1 MTLPVTHPL
10 QPTLAK
16 PAKSLPTGEGWI
28 YEPKWDGFRA
38 IVFKDGDEIEIG
50 SRASQP
56 LTRYFPELVAHLREQ
71 LPPRCVLDGEII
83 VETDGRLDFDAL
95 QQRIHPAD
103 SRVQMLAEKTPASM
117 MIFDLIALG
126 DESLMS
132 RPLGERRSLLRSELD
147 GVRPPLY
154 LTPETTSA
162 ELAMQWFVEFEGA
175 GLDGLIAK
183 PLDSAYE
190 PGARIYAKLKH
201 QRDLDAVIAGFRWH
215 KSGGIVGSLM
225 LGLYD
230 DDGALHYIGATSA
243 FSMKRRAE
251 LVEELAP
258 YRVESLSEHP
268 WGGWKE
274 AMDGERKPGNLNRW
288 NAGKDMSWEAVRP
301 ELVVEI
307 GYDQFQG
314 PRLRHL
320 GKFRR
325 FRPDRDPRSCT
336 LDQIERPED
345 YPFSGVLAYSPTT

>member
-1 MTLPVTHPL
+1 MPLPVTHPL
-10 QPTLAK
+10 APTLAK
-16 PAKSLPTGEGWI
+16 PAKALPAGDGWI

-38 IVFKDGDEIEIG
+38 IVFKHGGDIEIG

-56 LTRYFPELVAHLREQ
+56 LTRYFPELVEQLRAQ
-71 LPPRCVLDGEII
+71 LPPQCVLDGEIV

-95 QQRIHPAD
+95 QQRIHPAA
-103 SRVQMLAEKTPASM
+103 SRVQMLAEKTPASLLF
-117 MIFDLIALG
+117 FDLVALG
-126 DESLMS
+126 DESLMD
-132 RPLGERRSLLRSELD
+132 RPLGERRAMLRADFD
-147 GVRPPLY
+147 GLRPPLY

-162 ELAMQWFVEFEGA
+162 ELAMQWFVDFEGA

-183 PLDSAYE
+183 PLDSMYE

-201 QRDLDAVIAGFRWH
+201 ERDLDAVIAGFRWH

-230 DDGALHYIGATSA
+230 DAGALHYIGATSA
-243 FSMKRRAE
+243 FSTKRRAE

-258 YRVESLSEHP
+258 YRVESLAEHP

-336 LDQIERPED
+336 LDQIERPD
-345 YPFSGVLAYSPTT
+345 AFPFSGVLAYSPTT